1 MDDEQAKKAKQE
13 KGNCHDHKPL
23 KDWSHRTIVNHNQ
36 PMYLNSKQL
45 IKEIEEP
52 TRMIAAI
59 LAQLPAKAPPPLPVT
74 FACLLPAVF
83 ILQHLNQAGNR
94 GIASE
99 HLSFLNVEYPYFE
112 VF

>member
-23 KDWSHRTIVNHNQ
+23 KDWSHRIIVNHNQ
-36 PMYLNSKQL
+36 PMSFNSKQL

-52 TRMIAAI
+52 TRKIAAI
-59 LAQLPAKAPPPLPVT
+59 LARIPAKAPL
-74 FACLLPAVF
+74 FACLLPAVL
-83 ILQHLNQAGNR
+83 ILQHLNQARNR

-99 HLSFLNVEYPYFE
+99 HFSFLTVEYPYFD